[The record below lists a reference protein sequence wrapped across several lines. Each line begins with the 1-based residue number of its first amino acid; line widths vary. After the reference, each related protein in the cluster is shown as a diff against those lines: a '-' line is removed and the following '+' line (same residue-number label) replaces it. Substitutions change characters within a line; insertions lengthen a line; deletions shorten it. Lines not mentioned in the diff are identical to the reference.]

1 MAQRLW
7 HCLAQGNLP
16 PSLFPPDALDKAPT
30 QITTVLPRGYTLTA
44 STKNGELWHFY
55 EEAQV
60 TTAQTKNGIRL
71 FIKFPIIDTRSTFD
85 LFQIIS
91 IAQPIQNSTYARRL
105 SPLLAYI
112 AISENRQLFA
122 ELQTDEI
129 ANKCNA

>member
-1 MAQRLW
+1 M
-7 HCLAQGNLP
+7 
-16 PSLFPPDALDKAPT
+16 FPPDALEKALT

-71 FIKFPIIDTRSTFD
+71 FIQFAIIDTRSTFD

-91 IAQPIQNSTYARRL
+91 VALPIQNSIYAKRL
-105 SPLLAYI
+105 SLLPAYI
-112 AISENRQLFA
+112 AFSENR
-122 ELQTDEI
+122 
-129 ANKCNA
+129 